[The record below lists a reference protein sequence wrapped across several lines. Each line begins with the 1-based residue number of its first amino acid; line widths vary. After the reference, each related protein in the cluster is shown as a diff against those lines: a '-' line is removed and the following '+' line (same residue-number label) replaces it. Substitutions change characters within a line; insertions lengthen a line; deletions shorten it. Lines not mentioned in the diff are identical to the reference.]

1 MTFIIVL
8 YVVAGV
14 WLAIYGLNSLLLA
27 ALYLRH
33 RNDHTHQPINRPT
46 RLPLVTVQL
55 PVYNEQHVIERLI
68 DAVAALDWP
77 RDRLQIQL
85 LDDSDDETTTLARAR
100 VAYHRRQRVDIE
112 LIRRPDRRGY
122 KAGALAAGL
131 ARARGEFIAIFDAD
145 FVPLADFLWRTIPPF
160 LTRPELGLVQT
171 RWAHLN
177 ADYSPLTRAQSLAL
191 DGHFVVEQTARNRSG
206 LLMNFN
212 GTAGVWRRACIEA
225 AGGWSGDTISE
236 DLDLSYRA
244 QLAGWD
250 CLYLPQVAAPAEL
263 PPQLAAFK
271 RQQFRWAKGSI
282 QCLRKLWRPVVGR
295 RSPLPD
301 TTQVHAGAPSSVLQ
315 PRQLTV
321 VQKVAALVHLSSYL
335 AHPLMLLL
343 LVCSLPLFLSPR
355 EAHLPMAMAYL
366 GFSSLGPPLVYALAQ
381 RALYPDW
388 RRRLLYLP
396 ILALLGTGIALNNTR
411 AVIEALR
418 GQGGAFARTPKFRLE
433 GRSGRWSDSAYRLS
447 LSWTTLGEGLLA
459 LYALATVVAAWR
471 AGNRYAIPFMLLY
484 TAGFGL
490 TALLGVWQA
499 RGVWRRQAR
508 PRLSKQPFL
517 MSQEEDGLQHATAHS
532 QRLVGDEKTVLDHAA
547 GVHVAY
553 FETSLD
559 P

>member
-1 MTFIIVL
+1 MVKTDHRRENVTFIIVL

-33 RNDHTHQPINRPT
+33 RNDYTHQPIDRPT
-46 RLPLVTVQL
+46 RLPFVTVQL
-55 PVYNEQHVIERLI
+55 PVYNEHHVIERLI

-85 LDDSDDETTTLARAR
+85 LDDSDDETTALARAR
-100 VAYHRRQRVDIE
+100 VAYLRRQSVDIE
-112 LIRRPDRRGY
+112 LLRRPDRRGY
-122 KAGALAAGL
+122 KAGALAVGL
-131 ARARGEFIAIFDAD
+131 ARARGEFIVIFDAD
-145 FVPLADFLWRTIPPF
+145 FVPPADFLRHTVPPF
-160 LTRPELGLVQT
+160 LARPELGLVQT

-191 DGHFVVEQTARNRSG
+191 DGHFAVEQTARNRSG

-225 AGGWSGDTISE
+225 GGGWSGDTISE

-282 QCLRKLWRPVVGR
+282 QCLRKLWRLVLGR
-295 RSPLPD
+295 KGSIPG
-301 TTQVHAGAPSSVLQ
+301 TTPSLLK
-315 PRQLTV
+315 PRQLTA

-335 AHPLMLLL
+335 AHPLMLML

-396 ILALLGTGIALNNTR
+396 ILVLLGTGIALNNTR

-418 GQGGAFARTPKFRLE
+418 GQGGVFARTPKFRLE

-484 TAGFGL
+484 AAGFGL

-499 RGVWRRQAR
+499 WEAR

-517 MSQEEDGLQHATAHS
+517 MSQGEDGLQHATTHG
-532 QRLVGDEKTVLDHAA
+532 QRFVGDEKTVLDHAA

-559 P
+559 L